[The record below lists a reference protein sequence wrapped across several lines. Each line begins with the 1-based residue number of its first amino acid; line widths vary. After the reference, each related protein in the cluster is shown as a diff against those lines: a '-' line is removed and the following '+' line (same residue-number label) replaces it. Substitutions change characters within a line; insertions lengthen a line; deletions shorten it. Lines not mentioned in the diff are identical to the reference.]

1 MVGLLLN
8 DLIYLKGLEYMY
20 YTHYLIFYNNKEHQG
35 ISYY

>member
-20 YTHYLIFYNNKEHQG
+20 YTYNLIFYNNKEH
-35 ISYY
+35 